1 MLAADRLLLQSSIK
15 DQAVK
20 LKSKELD
27 LYERNYGEIGLQSSV
42 LASCAVVAMVELHV
56 PEHVPPFVQMCF
68 NISCILCLAANLNTI
83 ASTTTVTVLGSSLAL
98 RGPDGSMF
106 RSVEAMNK
114 ERRTIFI
121 YFGCGVVFAH
131 FMAIAAAFVKM
142 RPETAIAAACIL
154 SLSLYNILSS
164 TRERFNKFWFTDQE
178 TIDFGDLWEVGPS
191 ARPDQLNRM
200 KIDGVAGGNENSRSN
215 V

>member
-1 MLAADRLLLQSSIK
+1 
-15 DQAVK
+15 
-20 LKSKELD
+20 
-27 LYERNYGEIGLQSSV
+27 
-42 LASCAVVAMVELHV
+42 
-56 PEHVPPFVQMCF
+56 
-68 NISCILCLAANLNTI
+68 
-83 ASTTTVTVLGSSLAL
+83 
-98 RGPDGSMF
+98 
-106 RSVEAMNK
+106 
-114 ERRTIFI
+114 
-121 YFGCGVVFAH
+121 
-131 FMAIAAAFVKM
+131 MAIAAAFVKM

-178 TIDFGDLWEVGPS
+178 TIDFSDLWEVGPS